1 MLSLFVVNANLA
13 PAASPGEAAVSN
25 PGQGLGPNPPREPR
39 VGRFGAFFFF
49 LLFFSCLAC
58 ASSIYFYS
66 EVLETDRLAW
76 RGGADSPS
84 SLAHQPPPHSAGGPW
99 RGFS

>member
-1 MLSLFVVNANLA
+1 MW
-13 PAASPGEAAVSN
+13 G
-25 PGQGLGPNPPREPR
+25 GLGL
-39 VGRFGAFFFF
+39 FFFF

-84 SLAHQPPPHSAGGPW
+84 SLAHQPPSSLCGRPLAGVFLTPSHCPSW
-99 RGFS
+99 LSLQARVAVLSCA